1 MILTT
6 HATKLIKYEQCDY
19 QTNMQKFLQENIKNT
34 HSNKI
39 QILLHISVKGICP
52 IAISIITMT
61 NAITE
66 MSAFTDMNLL
76 PIVVT
81 AKNVSGDVVN
91 SLIPNK
97 I

>member
-1 MILTT
+1 M
-6 HATKLIKYEQCDY
+6 
-19 QTNMQKFLQENIKNT
+19 
-34 HSNKI
+34 
-39 QILLHISVKGICP
+39 KGVCP